1 MFQAAVIAV
10 PIAGGLI
17 LVVLILM
24 AVRMLREDYNRRSD
38 SQTGL
43 MKAHSFIEQHF
54 VKKDD
59 KKNISPSKTTS
70 SSSPSSIKN
79 KCEYTPA
86 PVHTKHTI
94 DTQTSQ
100 TLCQWSEANEC
111 LIEREGNS
119 PRRHTMTRSPSKDSN
134 SRSQVCVSL
143 LSPSSN
149 SSKNNTDVAIV

>member
-17 LVVLILM
+17 LVILILM

-59 KKNISPSKTTS
+59 KKSYAPHKNTT
-70 SSSPSSIKN
+70 SSSPSSSIKN
-79 KCEYTPA
+79 KREYSPA
-86 PVHTKHTI
+86 PVHSKSSI
-94 DTQTSQ
+94 DTQTSRS
-100 TLCQWSEANEC
+100 LCQWSETNEC
-111 LIEREGNS
+111 LIARGDN
-119 PRRHTMTRSPSKDSN
+119 PQQHRTSPSKDST
-134 SRSQVCVSL
+134 RQSQVCVSL
-143 LSPSSN
+143 LSPSN
-149 SSKNNTDVAIV
+149 SSMNNSDIAIV